1 MRRLRQPPRIKAL
14 EALAAIAD
22 GRVERLGDKAFLV
35 RSSDGSR
42 LYHVYV
48 DPEKGVAYSDDN
60 GTKLRGY
67 IGYPII
73 AALIL
78 MGLLPRDDELA
89 EAMRGIPWRRLNEE
103 LKKYALV
110 IERVKEIVRE
120 RGVDP
125 SRVDRYMEEVS
136 RALRR
141 LRLSLL
147 PQPPLELAAA
157 TRGGGG
163 GVGEDMQGGGEG

>member
-14 EALAAIAD
+14 EALAAVAD
-22 GRVERLGDKAFLV
+22 GRVERLGDRAFIV

-42 LYHVYV
+42 LYRVYV
-48 DPEKGVAYSDDN
+48 DPERGVAYSDDN
-60 GTKLRGY
+60 GTRLRGY

-89 EAMRGIPWRRLNEE
+89 EALRGIPWRRLNEE
-103 LKKYALV
+103 LKRYALV

-125 SRVDRYMEEVS
+125 ARVDRYMEEVS

-141 LRLSLL
+141 IRLAQL
-147 PQPPLELAAA
+147 PQPPLELLA
-157 TRGGGG
+157 RRSGGGEG
-163 GVGEDMQGGGEG
+163 GGEDMQGGGEG

>member
-1 MRRLRQPPRIKAL
+1 MKRLRQPPRIKAL
-14 EALAAIAD
+14 EALAAVAD

-42 LYHVYV
+42 VYRVYV
-48 DPEKGVAYSDDN
+48 DPERGVAYSDDN
-60 GTKLRGY
+60 GTRLRGY

-78 MGLLPRDDELA
+78 MGLVPRDDVLA
-89 EAMRGIPWRRLNEE
+89 EALRGIPWRRLNEE

-110 IERVKEIVRE
+110 IDRVKEIVRE

-157 TRGGGG
+157 GGGGG
-163 GVGEDMQGGGEG
+163 GVGEDMQGGGGG

>member
-14 EALAAIAD
+14 EALAAVAD

-42 LYHVYV
+42 VYRVYV
-48 DPEKGVAYSDDN
+48 DPERGVAYSDDN
-60 GTKLRGY
+60 GTRLRGY

-78 MGLLPRDDELA
+78 MGLVPRDDVLA
-89 EAMRGIPWRRLNEE
+89 EALRGIPWRRLNEE

-110 IERVKEIVRE
+110 IDRVKEIVRE

-136 RALRR
+136 RVLRR
-141 LRLSLL
+141 MRLSLL

-157 TRGGGG
+157 GGGGG
-163 GVGEDMQGGGEG
+163 GVGEDMQGGGGG

>member
-14 EALAAIAD
+14 EALAAVAD

-42 LYHVYV
+42 VYRVYV
-48 DPEKGVAYSDDN
+48 DPERGVAYSDDN
-60 GTKLRGY
+60 GTRLRGY

-78 MGLLPRDDELA
+78 MGLVPRDDLLA
-89 EAMRGIPWRRLNEE
+89 EALRGIPWRRLNEE

-136 RALRR
+136 RVLRR
-141 LRLSLL
+141 MRLSLL

-157 TRGGGG
+157 GGGGG
-163 GVGEDMQGGGEG
+163 GVGEDMQGGGGG

>member
-14 EALAAIAD
+14 EALAAVAD

-42 LYHVYV
+42 VYRVYV
-48 DPEKGVAYSDDN
+48 DPERGVAYSDDN
-60 GTKLRGY
+60 GTRLRGY

-78 MGLLPRDDELA
+78 MGLVPRDDVLA
-89 EAMRGIPWRRLNEE
+89 EALRGIPWRRLNEE

-136 RALRR
+136 RVLRR
-141 LRLSLL
+141 MRLSLL

-157 TRGGGG
+157 GGGGG
-163 GVGEDMQGGGEG
+163 GVGEDMQGGGGG

>member
-14 EALAAIAD
+14 EALAAVAD

-42 LYHVYV
+42 VYRVYV
-48 DPEKGVAYSDDN
+48 DPERGVAYSDDN
-60 GTKLRGY
+60 GTRLRGY

-78 MGLLPRDDELA
+78 MGLVPRDDVLA
-89 EAMRGIPWRRLNEE
+89 EALRGIPWRRLNEE

-110 IERVKEIVRE
+110 IDRVKEIVRE

-136 RALRR
+136 RVLRR

-157 TRGGGG
+157 GGGGG
-163 GVGEDMQGGGEG
+163 GVGEDMQGGGGG